1 MVFLIL
7 TGGIAWK
14 APQKLCSPSVKP
26 AVFSILEPRCH
37 FPVMSHAIRINKLQ
51 EVENGIFS
59 TSTGITLEESRKRVL
74 AEEVMSSTPCNP
86 QKVVFV
92 LRKKILSA
100 RSNPA
105 RPSLNPV

>member
-37 FPVMSHAIRINKLQ
+37 FPVMSQIIRINIANG
-51 EVENGIFS
+51 VEKGVFS
-59 TSTGITLEESRKRVL
+59 LLEGTTNDES
-74 AEEVMSSTPCNP
+74 
-86 QKVVFV
+86 
-92 LRKKILSA
+92 
-100 RSNPA
+100 
-105 RPSLNPV
+105 

>member
-37 FPVMSHAIRINKLQ
+37 FPVMSQSILIRHNIGNSSVL
-51 EVENGIFS
+51 FS
-59 TSTGITLEESRKRVL
+59 PVVGTTHDAPKFTNV
-74 AEEVMSSTPCNP
+74 NP
-86 QKVVFV
+86 
-92 LRKKILSA
+92 
-100 RSNPA
+100 
-105 RPSLNPV
+105 